1 MPKKHRLLKR
11 GNTFYYHRRVPPHLV
26 DALGKKVVKVSLG
39 TGNLSK
45 ATQLRSIKDV
55 EWDETFRSAEMHAAD
70 AKTLPL
76 MTEVLAVSL
85 VRAYVEERDA
95 EWAKRL
101 ANDPPASEDERHEML
116 KEAFE
121 DRGFLS
127 EADNPEGHR
136 AIWYAHQK
144 ITDGSAYQFNNKTF
158 GNSEFVE
165 LIRRALLELS
175 RREVARLK
183 HDFSKSSFD
192 HLFDSQSALNAK
204 TSKSSTK
211 TFGELCGLY
220 FDQYK
225 KDAEYKNVADKRIDK
240 IKASLELIKEII
252 GEDALVSEL
261 NLERCMAFRDT
272 LSQVPTN
279 VHKHYPNLSI
289 AMAIERALADGR
301 TRLSHT
307 TQSLHLGTLTS
318 VLRLAHKLGLL
329 PMVPSEDLVPWAT
342 KTHDADKRR
351 PFTLDELQA
360 IFSAPIYTGC
370 LDDGR
375 GFSKPGPNVIRRA
388 RFWVPLICLFSGMRA
403 NEVCQLYVADV
414 KTTEKGCLYFDVN
427 DSGEK
432 KLKSATSKR
441 GVPIHPELVRMG
453 FLSYVEQQKK
463 IKSFKL
469 FPELKAGKYGYMSQP
484 LADWFTASF
493 LPAIVEKDGKIGL
506 HSLRH
511 NFRDALR
518 RMEAPDWVLQMLCGW
533 SQSRGVSDN
542 YGSGY
547 TPDQLQPHVEKIAYP
562 GLDLSHLHTEK
573 ALFVI

>member
-11 GNTFYYHRRVPPHLV
+11 GNTFYYHRRVPPQLV
-26 DALGKKVVKVSLG
+26 DVLGKSVVKVSLG
-39 TGNLSK
+39 TGELSK

-55 EWDETFRSAEMHAAD
+55 EWDERFRSAEKQTAED
-70 AKTLPL
+70 QTLPL
-76 MTEVLAVSL
+76 MTAAEATGL
-85 VRAYVEERDA
+85 VRTYVEESDT
-95 EWAKRL
+95 EWAQRL

-121 DRGFLS
+121 E
-127 EADNPEGHR
+127 EAFFRETDNPEAHR
-136 AIWYAHQK
+136 AIWHARQK
-144 ITDGSAYQFNNKTF
+144 ITGGSAYQFNAQTF
-158 GNSEFVE
+158 SENAFVE
-165 LIRRALLELS
+165 LIRRALLELR

-183 HDFSKSSFD
+183 NDFSKSFFD
-192 HLFDSQSALNAK
+192 ILFEAQSASSAK
-204 TSKSSTK
+204 TDKSSTK
-211 TFGELCGLY
+211 TFGELCGMY

-225 KDAEYKNVADKRIDK
+225 KDAEYRKVADKRVDK

-252 GEDALVSEL
+252 GDAALVSEL
-261 NLERCMAFRDT
+261 DLERCMAFRDT

-279 VHKHYPNLSI
+279 VHKHYPNLPI
-289 AMAIERALADGR
+289 AMAIEKASSDGR
-301 TRLSHT
+301 VCLSYT

-329 PMVPSEDLVPWAT
+329 PMVPSEDLTPWAT

-351 PFTLDELQA
+351 PFTSDELRT

-388 RFWVPLICLFSGMRA
+388 RFWAPLICLFSGMRA
-403 NEVCQLYVADV
+403 NEVCQLDVADV
-414 KTTEKGCLYFDVN
+414 KTTEKGCLYFDAN

-432 KLKSATSKR
+432 KLKNATSKR
-441 GVPIHPELVRMG
+441 GVPIHPELLRMG
-453 FLSYVEQQKK
+453 LLSYVEQQRE
-463 IKSFKL
+463 IKSLKL

-493 LPAIVEKDGKIGL
+493 LPSIVEKDGKIGI
-506 HSLRH
+506 HSFRH

-518 RMEAPDWVLQMLCGW
+518 RIEAPDWVLQMLCGW

-547 TPDQLQPHVEKIAYP
+547 TPDQLQPYVEKITYP
-562 GLDLSHLHTEK
+562 GLDLSHLHIK
-573 ALFVI
+573 ATFVV